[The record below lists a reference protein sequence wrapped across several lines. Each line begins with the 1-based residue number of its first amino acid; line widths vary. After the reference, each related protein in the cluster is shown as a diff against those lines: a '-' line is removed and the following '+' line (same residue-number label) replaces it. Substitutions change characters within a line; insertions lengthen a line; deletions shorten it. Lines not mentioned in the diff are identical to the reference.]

1 MNEVRPRLAA
11 SSYLNSAPLLWSFT
25 NGSRISTVDLIDAV
39 PAACADRLRSGE
51 AEGALIPVIEY
62 QRIKSGVIVPNVC
75 VGSRERVRSV
85 VLVTGR
91 TELRDLKRIALDES
105 SRTSA
110 TLLKI
115 IFKEFLGLEPEWR
128 PQSPDLHRMLEDNDG
143 ALIIGDP
150 AMVFPRNDLQ
160 VFDLASLW
168 RNYTDLGF
176 VFAMWML
183 RDDAPAGTRNID
195 FAAARDEGV
204 SKIEEII
211 DSYEPVLKL
220 SRAELRTYLTE
231 NISFALDEDMK
242 AGLDLYFK
250 LAFKHGLIPELKPLV
265 YL

>member
-25 NGSRISTVDLIDAV
+25 NGSRLGTVDLIDAV
-39 PAACADRLRSGE
+39 PAVCADRLRSGDAE
-51 AEGALIPVIEY
+51 AALVPVIEY
-62 QRIKSGVIVPNVC
+62 QRIRSGVLVPNVC

-85 VLVTGR
+85 VLVTR
-91 TELRDLKRIALDES
+91 CNELRDLKRIALDES

-115 IFKEFLGLEPEWR
+115 IYKEFLGLEPDWR
-128 PQSPDLHRMLEDNDG
+128 PRSPDLQTMLEDNDG
-143 ALIIGDP
+143 ALMIGDP

-168 RNYTDLGF
+168 RNYSDLGF

-183 RDDAPAGTRNID
+183 RDDAPAATRNVD

-204 SKIEEII
+204 SKLEEII

-231 NISFALDEDMK
+231 NISFSLDEDMK

-250 LAFKHGLIPELKPLV
+250 LAFQHGLIPELKPLV